1 MNVLWCVTPSTS
13 QLIFPQC
20 PGLLFGVH
28 VIFIHSVLTK
38 EKIVVLSTVTLNE
51 MTTSSTANLLHL
63 N

>member
-38 EKIVVLSTVTLNE
+38 GKNCYYEYSYVE
-51 MTTSSTANLLHL
+51 
-63 N
+63 